1 MSDTLNEFYEKVL
14 LSTGLVVTEDGY
26 VKAPLRGRSKVSD
39 NITFNGRTLVLP
51 LRQHFDTM
59 TDIIDGKKELIKVI
73 FNPLREDVIK
83 GDSDSLVKLK
93 SMIEVRL
100 SHSLNNIFASII
112 SLALNKEKQKHMSLE
127 LTSLFASMKE
137 AKNQNITNVIDEN
150 TLEKFKKIA
159 SALVVPS
166 NTKGMIHFYLKKG
179 GIVNG
184 VKYNRLAMSSFPMYD
199 ELEKYVKDGSI
210 YGVKLRPK
218 DVKVFKIIYEYIFN
232 NINVKDYYTFGSTDK
247 NSPGFISL
255 FKLYINI
262 VERLN
267 ELISMLEF
275 TDEIDEF
282 AKMELHISSEDLDN
296 IARFDRELA
305 VIPSDTDVN
314 RSMDRLVGTS
324 LVNEPVKTTDGKLD
338 ARTLL
343 YGNNYAQNQNI
354 PLQQPVQQNITPALD
369 TSNMTV
375 AQKILYGNDVNRQ
388 QQPMY
393 PQQIAQPMYGQ
404 PQIVQSPMYGQP
416 QVMQAPVFGQPQM
429 MQPMY
434 GQPQVMQPQVYGVP
448 MQNQPMYGQPN
459 QGYNFNNQQYPTSMY
474 KIP

>member
-1 MSDTLNEFYEKVL
+1 MSSTLNEFYEKVL

-39 NITFNGRTLVLP
+39 NITFNGKTLVLP

-100 SHSLNNIFASII
+100 SHSLNNIFAAII

-159 SALVVPS
+159 STLVVPS
-166 NTKGMIHFYLKKG
+166 NTKGIIHFYLKKG
-179 GIVNG
+179 GMLNN
-184 VKYNRLAMSSFPMYD
+184 VKYNRLAMSSFPLYD
-199 ELEKYVKDGSI
+199 ELDKYVKDGSV

-255 FKLYINI
+255 FKLYISI

-282 AKMELHISSEDLDN
+282 AKMNLAITSEELDN

-305 VIPSDTDVN
+305 VIPSDVDVN
-314 RSMDRLVGTS
+314 RSMDRLVGNS
-324 LVNEPVKTTDGKLD
+324 LVNETTKTADGKLD
-338 ARTLL
+338 ARSLL
-343 YGNNYAQNQNI
+343 YGNNYNQNQNI
-354 PLQQPVQQNITPALD
+354 PVQQVHQNVAPVLD

-375 AQKILYGNDVNRQ
+375 AQKILYGNDINRQQ

-393 PQQIAQPMYGQ
+393 PQQVIQPPMYGQPQGYVNPMQNQQPMYGQ
-404 PQIVQSPMYGQP
+404 PVYQQQPIVN
-416 QVMQAPVFGQPQM
+416 
-429 MQPMY
+429 PMY

-448 MQNQPMYGQPN
+448 MQNQPVYGQPM
-459 QGYNFNNQQYPTSMY
+459 QPYNFNQQPSMY
-474 KIP
+474 RVP

>member
-73 FNPLREDVIK
+73 FNPLKEDVIK

-100 SHSLNNIFASII
+100 SHSLNNIFAAVI

-159 SALVVPS
+159 STLVVPT
-166 NTKGMIHFYLKKG
+166 NTKGIIHFYLKKG
-179 GIVNG
+179 GMVNN
-184 VKYNRLAMSSFPMYD
+184 VKYNRLAMSSFPLYD
-199 ELEKYVKDGSI
+199 ELDKYVKDGSV

-282 AKMELHISSEDLDN
+282 AKMNLAITSEELDN

-305 VIPSDTDVN
+305 VIPSDVDVN
-314 RSMDRLVGTS
+314 RSMDRLVGNS
-324 LVNEPVKTTDGKLD
+324 LVNEPTKTADGKLD
-338 ARTLL
+338 ARSLL
-343 YGNNYAQNQNI
+343 YGNNYNQNQNI
-354 PLQQPVQQNITPALD
+354 PVQQVHQNTAPVLD
-369 TSNMTV
+369 TTNMTV
-375 AQKILYGNDVNRQ
+375 AQKILYGNDINRQ

-393 PQQIAQPMYGQ
+393 PQQVMQPPMYGQ
-404 PQIVQSPMYGQP
+404 PQGYVNPMQNQPPMYGQP
-416 QVMQAPVFGQPQM
+416 IYQQQPIVN
-429 MQPMY
+429 PMY

-448 MQNQPMYGQPN
+448 MQNQPVYGQPM
-459 QGYNFNNQQYPTSMY
+459 QSYNFNQQPSMY
-474 KIP
+474 RVP

>member
-1 MSDTLNEFYEKVL
+1 MNETLNEFYEKVL
-14 LSTGLVVTEDGY
+14 LSTGLIVTEDGY

-39 NITFNGRTLVLP
+39 NITFKGKTLVLP

-73 FNPLREDVIK
+73 FNPLKEDVIK
-83 GDSDSLVKLK
+83 GDSESLAKLK

-100 SHSLNNIFASII
+100 SHSLNNIFNAII

-166 NTKGMIHFYLKKG
+166 NTKGLIHFYLKKG
-179 GIVNG
+179 GVVNN
-184 VKYNRLAMSSFPMYD
+184 VKYNRLAISSFPMYE

-255 FKLYINI
+255 FKLYISI
-262 VERLN
+262 VYRLN
-267 ELISMLEF
+267 ELISLLEF

-282 AKMELHISSEDLDN
+282 AKMELHITSEDLDN

-305 VIPSDTDVN
+305 VIPNDTEVN
-314 RSMDRLVGTS
+314 RSMDRLIGNS
-324 LVNEPVKTTDGKLD
+324 LVNEQVKTAEGKLD
-338 ARTLL
+338 ARSLL
-343 YGNNYAQNQNI
+343 YGNNVQPNYNI
-354 PLQQPVQQNITPALD
+354 PTVQPIQNNVAPTLD
-369 TSNMTV
+369 TSNMSV
-375 AQKILYGNDVNRQ
+375 AQKILYGNDINR

-393 PQQIAQPMYGQ
+393 
-404 PQIVQSPMYGQP
+404 
-416 QVMQAPVFGQPQM
+416 QPQM
-429 MQPMY
+429 
-434 GQPQVMQPQVYGVP
+434 VQPQVYGQ
-448 MQNQPMYGQPN
+448 MQVQPQMIQPQVYGQPMYQPQMVQPQVYGQVQMGQPIYG
-459 QGYNFNNQQYPTSMY
+459 QPMQPYNFNQQQVPNNMYPLR
-474 KIP
+474 

>member
-1 MSDTLNEFYEKVL
+1 MSSTLNEFYEKVL

-100 SHSLNNIFASII
+100 SHSLNNIFAAII

-166 NTKGMIHFYLKKG
+166 NTKGIIHFYLKKG
-179 GIVNG
+179 GMLNN
-184 VKYNRLAMSSFPMYD
+184 VKYNRLAMSSFPLYD
-199 ELEKYVKDGSI
+199 ELDKYVKDGSV

-282 AKMELHISSEDLDN
+282 AKMDLVITSEDLDN

-314 RSMDRLVGTS
+314 RSMDRLVGNS
-324 LVNEPVKTTDGKLD
+324 LVNEPTKTVEGKLD
-338 ARTLL
+338 ARSLL
-343 YGNNYAQNQNI
+343 YGNNYNQN
-354 PLQQPVQQNITPALD
+354 QQPVHQNVAPVLD

-375 AQKILYGNDVNRQ
+375 AQKILYGNDMNR

-393 PQQIAQPMYGQ
+393 PQQ
-404 PQIVQSPMYGQP
+404 
-416 QVMQAPVFGQPQM
+416 VMQT
-429 MQPMY
+429 PMY
-434 GQPQVMQPQVYGVP
+434 GQPQVMQPQVYVNP
-448 MQNQPMYGQPN
+448 MQNQQPMYGQPAYQQQPMPNTMYGQPQVMQPQPYNMPMQN
-459 QGYNFNNQQYPTSMY
+459 QPAVYGQPMQPYAFNQQPSMY
-474 KIP
+474 RVP

>member
-1 MSDTLNEFYEKVL
+1 
-14 LSTGLVVTEDGY
+14 
-26 VKAPLRGRSKVSD
+26 
-39 NITFNGRTLVLP
+39 
-51 LRQHFDTM
+51 
-59 TDIIDGKKELIKVI
+59 
-73 FNPLREDVIK
+73 
-83 GDSDSLVKLK
+83 
-93 SMIEVRL
+93 
-100 SHSLNNIFASII
+100 
-112 SLALNKEKQKHMSLE
+112 
-127 LTSLFASMKE
+127 
-137 AKNQNITNVIDEN
+137 
-150 TLEKFKKIA
+150 
-159 SALVVPS
+159 
-166 NTKGMIHFYLKKG
+166 
-179 GIVNG
+179 
-184 VKYNRLAMSSFPMYD
+184 MYD

-324 LVNEPVKTTDGKLD
+324 LVNEPAKTVDGKLD

-354 PLQQPVQQNITPALD
+354 PLQQPVQQNIAPALD

-393 PQQIAQPMYGQ
+393 PQQTAQPMYGQ
-404 PQIVQSPMYGQP
+404 PQMVQSPMYGQP